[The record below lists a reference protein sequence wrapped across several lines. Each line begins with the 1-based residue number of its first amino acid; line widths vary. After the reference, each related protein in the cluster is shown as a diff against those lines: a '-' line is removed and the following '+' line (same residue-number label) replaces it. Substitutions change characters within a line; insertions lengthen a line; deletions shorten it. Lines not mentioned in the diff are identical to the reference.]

1 MFKLISKLTMN
12 ISLCHVSGEVSGNSI
27 TYGDMVEVTGLDNL
41 CIFQSK
47 PSNSC
52 LNPLLT
58 MYAFTFCLFLVVIFQ
73 ISFRWPSELSHTF

>member
-1 MFKLISKLTMN
+1 MPCLWGGFWKFYHIWR
-12 ISLCHVSGEVSGNSI
+12 H
-27 TYGDMVEVTGLDNL
+27 VEVTGLDNL

-58 MYAFTFCLFLVVIFQ
+58 MYAFTFCLFLAVIFQ
-73 ISFRWPSELSHTF
+73 IYFRWPSELSQTF